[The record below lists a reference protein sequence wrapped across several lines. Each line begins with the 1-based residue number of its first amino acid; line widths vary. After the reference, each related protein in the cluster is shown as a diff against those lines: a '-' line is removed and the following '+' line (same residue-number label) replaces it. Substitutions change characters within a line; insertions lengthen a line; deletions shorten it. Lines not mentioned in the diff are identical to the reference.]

1 VKLTNRLGLPRSIEN
16 AVRNDRYSRGDA
28 HISVTGL
35 IAPARKRAIEAAH
48 QDEIT
53 EDVAER
59 IWSLLGQIAHGILE
73 RADDQAWCEERLFI
87 ERHGWRISGSFDR
100 YVLEEDGRLQDYK
113 LTSTYSIKDGSKP
126 EWEAQENIY
135 ALMLREHGYKVTR
148 LDVVAILRDW
158 QKSKAK
164 HTQDYPQVPA
174 LVIPVEMWPADR
186 TEAYLRDRLT
196 AHGKAQYVLPEC
208 TAEER
213 WERPAVFAVHK
224 NQNIRATS
232 LHPTTEAAEAAAED
246 LMTGNLNP
254 GNTKYRVIERPAE
267 QKRCQDYCAALP
279 FCEQGQRLIKATE
292 DFRLSQIWTVPA
304 SGPRASAAA

>member
-1 VKLTNRLGLPRSIEN
+1 MKLTNRLGLPRSIEN

-35 IAPARKRAIEAAH
+35 IAPARKRALEAQH

-53 EDVAER
+53 EDVSER
-59 IWSLLGQIAHGILE
+59 IWSLMGQIAHGILE

-113 LTSTYSIKDGSKP
+113 LTSTYAIKEGAKP

-164 HTQDYPQVPA
+164 HTPDYPQVPA
-174 LVIPVEMWPADR
+174 LVIPVEMWPKER
-186 TEAYLRDRLT
+186 TETYIRDRLM
-196 AHGKAQYVLPEC
+196 AHGKAQHVLPQC
-208 TAEER
+208 TPDER
-213 WERPAVFAVHK
+213 WERGAIFVVTK
-224 NQNIRATS
+224 EGNVRATS
-232 LHPTTEAAEAAAED
+232 LHDTKAEAEAAAEI
-246 LMTGNLNP
+246 LMANRSGKTAKANY
-254 GNTKYRVIERPAE
+254 TVSERPPE

-279 FCEQGQRLIKATE
+279 FCEQGQALIKATE
-292 DFRLSQIWTVPA
+292 DFRLGQIWSL